1 MNISDYKSQYI
12 IYTLWKI
19 SISCRFLKVP
29 RRCQIVVTSNFVH
42 IWSLDSGGIIFFRAT
57 DFPEWEVSDAWFW
70 LLLHPERS
78 QLSKRCYSFDGST
91 AIEVV
96 WEPEKSFSFPS
107 HDINHSTKLLLS
119 LRGCARKFSA
129 KKIQGKFYW
138 LHLQYYSLSERSELH
153 IPNWALGHISE
164 TF

>member
-19 SISCRFLKVP
+19 SISCRILKVP
-29 RRCQIVVTSNFVH
+29 RLCEIVVTSNIVH

-70 LLLHPERS
+70 LLLLLERS
-78 QLSKRCYSFDGST
+78 QLSKRCYSFDGSST

-119 LRGCARKFSA
+119 LRGCAGWENTRD
-129 KKIQGKFYW
+129 FYW
-138 LHLQYYSLSERSELH
+138 LHLHYYSLRAKRATSLT
-153 IPNWALGHISE
+153 PNF
-164 TF
+164 T

>member
-29 RRCQIVVTSNFVH
+29 RLRQIVVTSNIVH

-70 LLLHPERS
+70 LLLLLERS
-78 QLSKRCYSFDGST
+78 QLSKRCYSFDGSST

-119 LRGCARKFSA
+119 LRGCAGWENTRD
-129 KKIQGKFYW
+129 FYW
-138 LHLQYYSLSERSELH
+138 LHLHYYSLRAKRATSLT
-153 IPNWALGHISE
+153 PNF
-164 TF
+164 T